1 MKVYPKLLSEVR
13 KYGDFDVTGCFNCG
27 SCTVKCNLSK
37 DSPTFPRKSMR
48 HVIMGLKDHL
58 NSSLEPWLCY
68 YCGDCSKTC
77 PRQAEPGEAM
87 MTLRRYLT
95 SQYDWTGLA
104 SKFYRSVA
112 WEIGAIL
119 LVAAFVLALGVMF
132 TGPMVTDRVELNT
145 FAPVEKVHLFDVGMG
160 AVLSFF
166 IISNAF
172 NMFRLTMY
180 KDKSVK
186 IPISLYFTQ
195 LKELIVHAA
204 TQKRFR
210 ECTTSNRWVK
220 HWLVMIGYGTMFVM
234 VVGFLRW
241 FQTDNIY
248 PIYHPQRWLGYFATI
263 VLVVFT
269 VEILYGRIVKRE
281 QIHRFSHLSDW
292 LFPILLLL
300 TAVTGIAVHIFRYMS
315 LPLPTYYTYAIH
327 MAIAV
332 PMLVVE
338 VPFGKWSHL
347 VYRPLAVY
355 FQSIKDKAMQQH
367 IGESKHG
374 DSQ

>member
-1 MKVYPKLLSEVR
+1 
-13 KYGDFDVTGCFNCG
+13 
-27 SCTVKCNLSK
+27 
-37 DSPTFPRKSMR
+37 
-48 HVIMGLKDHL
+48 
-58 NSSLEPWLCY
+58 
-68 YCGDCSKTC
+68 
-77 PRQAEPGEAM
+77 
-87 MTLRRYLT
+87 
-95 SQYDWTGLA
+95 
-104 SKFYRSVA
+104 
-112 WEIGAIL
+112 
-119 LVAAFVLALGVMF
+119 
-132 TGPMVTDRVELNT
+132 
-145 FAPVEKVHLFDVGMG
+145 
-160 AVLSFF
+160 
-166 IISNAF
+166 
-172 NMFRLTMY
+172 MY

-204 TQKRFR
+204 TQKRFK
-210 ECTTSNRWVK
+210 ECTTSDRWIK
-220 HWLVMIGYGTMFVM
+220 HWLIVIGYGTMFLL
-234 VVGFLRW
+234 VVVFLNW

-315 LPLPTYYTYAIH
+315 FPLPTYYTYAIH

-347 VYRPLAVY
+347 VYRPLALY
-355 FQSIKDKAMQQH
+355 FQSIKDKAIQLQK
-367 IGESKHG
+367 GESKHG
-374 DSQ
+374 Q

>member
-1 MKVYPKLLSEVR
+1 MKVDPKLLSEVR
-13 KYGDFDVTGCFNCG
+13 KYGEFDVTGCFNCG

-48 HVIMGLKDHL
+48 HVIMGLKEHL

-68 YCGDCSKTC
+68 YCGDCSRTC

-95 SQYDWTGLA
+95 SMYDWTGLA
-104 SKFYRSVA
+104 SRFYRSVV

-119 LVAAFVLALGVMF
+119 LVGAFVLALGMMF
-132 TGPMVTDRVELNT
+132 HGPIVTERVELNT
-145 FAPVEKVHLFDVGMG
+145 FAPVEKVHLFDMGMFV
-160 AVLSFF
+160 VLSFF

-172 NMFRLTMY
+172 HMFWVTMY

-186 IPISLYFTQ
+186 IPISLYVTQ

-204 TQKRFR
+204 TQKRFK
-210 ECTTSNRWVK
+210 ECTTSDRWIK
-220 HWLVMIGYGTMFVM
+220 HWLLVVGYATMFIL
-234 VVGFLRW
+234 VVVFLNW

-263 VLVVFT
+263 VLVIFT
-269 VEILYGRIVKRE
+269 VEIIYNRILKRE

-300 TAVTGIAVHIFRYMS
+300 TAVSGIAVHMFRYLS
-315 LPLPTYYTYAIH
+315 FPLPTYYTYAIH

-347 VYRPLAVY
+347 VYRPLALY
-355 FQSIKDKAMQQH
+355 FQSIKDKAMLLQV
-367 IGESKHG
+367 GESKHG
-374 DSQ
+374 

>member
-1 MKVYPKLLSEVR
+1 MKVDPKLLSEVR
-13 KYGDFDVTGCFNCG
+13 KYGEFDVTGCFNCG
-27 SCTVKCNLSK
+27 SCTVKCNLSN
-37 DSPTFPRKSMR
+37 DSTTFPRKSMR
-48 HVIMGLKDHL
+48 HVVMGLKDQL

-77 PRQAEPGEAM
+77 PRQTEPGEAM

-95 SQYDWTGLA
+95 SKYDWTGLA

-119 LVAAFVLALGVMF
+119 LVAAFVLALGAMF

-145 FAPVEKVHLFDVGMG
+145 FAPVEMVHIFDMGMFV
-160 AVLSFF
+160 VLSFF

-172 NMFRLTMY
+172 NMFHLTMY

-186 IPISLYFTQ
+186 IPISLYITQ
-195 LKELIVHAA
+195 LKELIVQFA
-204 TQKRFR
+204 TQKKFR
-210 ECTTSNRWVK
+210 ECTTSSRWIK
-220 HWLVMIGYGTMFVM
+220 HWLIVAGYVTMFIL
-234 VVGFLRW
+234 VVVFLGW

-263 VLVVFT
+263 VLVIFT
-269 VEILYGRIVKRE
+269 LEIIYGRIIKRD

-300 TAVTGIAVHIFRYMS
+300 TAVSGIAVHSFRYME

-347 VYRPLAVY
+347 LYRPLAVY
-355 FQSIKDKAMQQH
+355 FQSIKDKAMQLQN
-367 IGESKHG
+367 GGPKNE
-374 DSQ
+374 

>member
-1 MKVYPKLLSEVR
+1 MKVDPKLLSEVR
-13 KYGDFDVTGCFNCG
+13 KFGEFDVTGCFNCG

-180 KDKSVK
+180 KDKSLK

-210 ECTTSNRWVK
+210 ECTTSDRWIK
-220 HWLVMIGYGTMFVM
+220 HWLLVIGYGTMFIL
-234 VVGFLRW
+234 VVVFLSW

-248 PIYHPQRWLGYFATI
+248 PIYHPQRWLGYIATI
-263 VLVVFT
+263 ILVVFT
-269 VEILYGRIVKRE
+269 VDILYGRLKKRE
-281 QIHRFSHLSDW
+281 EIHRFSHLSDW
-292 LFPILLLL
+292 LFPILLFL
-300 TAVTGIAVHIFRYMS
+300 TAVTGILVHLFRYMS
-315 LPLPTYYTYAIH
+315 LPLPTYYIYAIH

-355 FQSIKDKAMQQH
+355 FQSIKDKAIQLQK
-367 IGESKHG
+367 GESNHG
-374 DSQ
+374 Q

>member
-1 MKVYPKLLSEVR
+1 MKVDPKLLSEVR

-27 SCTVKCNLSK
+27 SCTVNCNLSK

-48 HVIMGLKDHL
+48 HVIMGLKDNL

-95 SQYDWTGLA
+95 STYDWTGLA

-119 LVAAFVLALGVMF
+119 LVAAFVLALGLMF
-132 TGPMVTDRVELNT
+132 TGPMVTDRVALNT
-145 FAPVEKVHLFDVGMG
+145 FAPVEKVHLFDISMFV
-160 AVLSFF
+160 VLSFF
-166 IISNAF
+166 IISNAL

-204 TQKRFR
+204 TQKRFK
-210 ECTTSNRWVK
+210 ECTTSDRWIK
-220 HWLVMIGYGTMFVM
+220 HWLIVIGYGTMFLL
-234 VVGFLRW
+234 VVVFLNW

-315 LPLPTYYTYAIH
+315 FPLPTYYTYAIH

-347 VYRPLAVY
+347 VYRPLALY
-355 FQSIKDKAMQQH
+355 FQSIKDKAIQLQK
-367 IGESKHG
+367 GESKHG
-374 DSQ
+374 Q

>member
-1 MKVYPKLLSEVR
+1 
-13 KYGDFDVTGCFNCG
+13 
-27 SCTVKCNLSK
+27 
-37 DSPTFPRKSMR
+37 
-48 HVIMGLKDHL
+48 
-58 NSSLEPWLCY
+58 
-68 YCGDCSKTC
+68 
-77 PRQAEPGEAM
+77 
-87 MTLRRYLT
+87 
-95 SQYDWTGLA
+95 
-104 SKFYRSVA
+104 
-112 WEIGAIL
+112 
-119 LVAAFVLALGVMF
+119 
-132 TGPMVTDRVELNT
+132 
-145 FAPVEKVHLFDVGMG
+145 
-160 AVLSFF
+160 
-166 IISNAF
+166 
-172 NMFRLTMY
+172 MFRLTIY
-180 KDKSVK
+180 NDKSVK

-204 TQKRFR
+204 TQKRFK
-210 ECTTSNRWVK
+210 ECTTSDRWIK
-220 HWLVMIGYGTMFVM
+220 HWLIVIGYGTMFLL
-234 VVGFLRW
+234 VVVFLNW

-315 LPLPTYYTYAIH
+315 FPLPTYYTYAIH

-347 VYRPLAVY
+347 VYRPLALY
-355 FQSIKDKAMQQH
+355 FQSIKDKAIQLQK
-367 IGESKHG
+367 GESKHG
-374 DSQ
+374 Q